1 MADPSAEHG
10 EHGAVHCERAELEP
24 AWIVALEQSYLG
36 DRKARAWAPNPS
48 LTPIAASWRDFWAK
62 KRCRAERAA
71 TRKGILFPVHRRHLV
86 ALPRIS
92 LNCDYQSLTQTA
104 LYLSGASFALWN
116 LFQQSA
122 PLDGRAAAST

>member
-1 MADPSAEHG
+1 
-10 EHGAVHCERAELEP
+10 
-24 AWIVALEQSYLG
+24 
-36 DRKARAWAPNPS
+36 
-48 LTPIAASWRDFWAK
+48 
-62 KRCRAERAA
+62 
-71 TRKGILFPVHRRHLV
+71 LV

>member
-1 MADPSAEHG
+1 MGAEPVLDTHCG
-10 EHGAVHCERAELEP
+10 ELARL
-24 AWIVALEQSYLG
+24 LG
-36 DRKARAWAPNPS
+36 E
-48 LTPIAASWRDFWAK
+48 

>member
-1 MADPSAEHG
+1 
-10 EHGAVHCERAELEP
+10 
-24 AWIVALEQSYLG
+24 
-36 DRKARAWAPNPS
+36 

-62 KRCRAERAA
+62 KGVEQSEPRREGHPVPDAPAA
-71 TRKGILFPVHRRHLV
+71 LM

>member
-1 MADPSAEHG
+1 MGAEPVLDAHCG
-10 EHGAVHCERAELEP
+10 ELARL
-24 AWIVALEQSYLG
+24 LG
-36 DRKARAWAPNPS
+36 E
-48 LTPIAASWRDFWAK
+48 

-86 ALPRIS
+86 A